1 MVCNMW
7 QNSFLSFCNGGKMS
21 RFGKRIKSI
30 SLKYK
35 IGILTFV
42 VAVVPLIIF
51 GAAITLMYGR
61 AIVRRSNRHIE
72 QNIQIMS
79 DRIDAVFGDG
89 ELCTNYLTLNLN
101 TIENDNSKHKI
112 TKDNLINSQLNQ
124 SILIFDGIDSIV
136 FIAADGQFYSTN
148 VKLQDKKD
156 KIEQSAYLEQI
167 KDNNGRTKLFNVEDS
182 SMMVNDEP
190 VVTMGKRVINIVTG
204 NTIGYLFVNMD
215 ISHIEESVSNEI
227 SYYLL
232 FDGTGTCVTG
242 IQDEKLVDN
251 LQVRE
256 EIYSEDSTKSVTYQG
271 DEYLIAR
278 DVLDDYGW
286 TILGVTNLNEFNVS
300 HEELFSILFVI
311 GIVVATLI
319 IFATVITSWLI
330 SKPLVKLKNGAETI
344 ANGNLD
350 VQFSFTTYDEIG
362 RLGNIFNYMTQKI
375 KELIRKVDDEAKK
388 KREYELALV
397 QEQVKPHF
405 LYNTLDIIIM
415 LIEMNKSREASRVTK
430 KLADYY
436 KNSLSGSEEIVSIER
451 EIQIARDY
459 LDLQMMRYGDSFTY
473 DIETDED
480 TLCASIPKMTLQPI
494 IENAIYHGLK
504 YKENWGNIHI
514 RIRRITADVE
524 IVVEDNGIGM
534 TEDKLA
540 QMQSLRDTPNGHF
553 GVYSVNHRLKL
564 YYGEPY
570 GMDVNSTYGNGT
582 RVRILIPFLE
592 RENADD

>member
-1 MVCNMW
+1 M
-7 QNSFLSFCNGGKMS
+7 
-21 RFGKRIKSI
+21 
-30 SLKYK
+30 
-35 IGILTFV
+35 TFV

-51 GAAITLMYGR
+51 GAALTVMYGK
-61 AIVRRSNRHIE
+61 AIARRSNHHIE

-79 DRIDAVFGDG
+79 DRIDSVFRDG
-89 ELCTNYLTLNLN
+89 ELCANYLTLNLN
-101 TIENDNSKHKI
+101 NIENDNSKHKI
-112 TKDNLINSQLNQ
+112 TKDNQISSQLNQ
-124 SILIFDGIDSIV
+124 NLLIFSGIDSIV
-136 FIAADGQFYSTN
+136 FVDANGQFYSTS
-148 VKLQDKKD
+148 VALQDKKE
-156 KIEQSAYLEQI
+156 KIQQSAYLE
-167 KDNNGRTKLFNVEDS
+167 KLKNNNGKTKLFNVEDS
-182 SMMVNDEP
+182 SMMVNQKP
-190 VVTMGKRVINIVTG
+190 VVTMGKRVINIVSG
-204 NTIGYLFVNMD
+204 STIGYLFVNID
-215 ISHIEESVSNEI
+215 INHIEASVTNEI

-242 IQDEKLVDN
+242 IQDDKLVDN

-256 EIYSEDSTKSVTYQG
+256 ELYSENSTKSVTYKG

-278 DVLDDYGW
+278 NKLEDYGW
-286 TILGVTNLNEFNVS
+286 TIIGVTNLNEFNVS
-300 HEELFSILFVI
+300 HEELVSILFMV
-311 GIVVATLI
+311 GIVVASLI
-319 IFATVITSWLI
+319 IFATAITSSLI
-330 SKPLVKLKNGAETI
+330 SKPLVKLKDGAETI

-375 KELIRKVDDEAKK
+375 KELLRKVDDEARK

-415 LIEMNKSREASRVTK
+415 LIEMKKSREASRVTK

-480 TLCASIPKMTLQPI
+480 TLKASIPKMTLQPI

-504 YKENWGNIHI
+504 YKEDWGNIHI
-514 RIRRITADVE
+514 RVRRITADVE

-534 TEDKLA
+534 TEDKLL
-540 QMQSLRDTPNGHF
+540 QMRSLNDQPNGHF

-570 GMDVNSTYGNGT
+570 GMDVNSTYGKGT

-592 RENADD
+592 RESTDD

>member
-1 MVCNMW
+1 M
-7 QNSFLSFCNGGKMS
+7 
-21 RFGKRIKSI
+21 
-30 SLKYK
+30 
-35 IGILTFV
+35 TFV

-51 GAAITLMYGR
+51 GAALTVMYGK
-61 AIVRRSNRHIE
+61 AIARRSNHHIE

-79 DRIDAVFGDG
+79 DRIDAVFRDG
-89 ELCTNYLTLNLN
+89 ELCANYLTLNLN
-101 TIENDNSKHKI
+101 NIENDNSKHKI
-112 TKDNLINSQLNQ
+112 TKDNQISSQLNQ
-124 SILIFDGIDSIV
+124 NLLIFSGIDSIV
-136 FIAADGQFYSTN
+136 FVDANGQFYSTS
-148 VKLQDKKD
+148 VALQDKKE
-156 KIEQSAYLEQI
+156 KIQQSAYLE
-167 KDNNGRTKLFNVEDS
+167 KLKNNNGKTKLFNVEDS
-182 SMMVNDEP
+182 SMMVNQKP
-190 VVTMGKRVINIVTG
+190 VVTMGKRVINIVSG
-204 NTIGYLFVNMD
+204 STIGYLFVNID
-215 ISHIEESVSNEI
+215 INHIEASVTNEI

-242 IQDEKLVDN
+242 IQDDKLVDN

-256 EIYSEDSTKSVTYQG
+256 ELYSENSTKSVTYKG

-278 DVLDDYGW
+278 NKLEDYGW
-286 TILGVTNLNEFNVS
+286 TIIGVTNLNEFNVS
-300 HEELFSILFVI
+300 HEELVSILFMV
-311 GIVVATLI
+311 GIVVASLI
-319 IFATVITSWLI
+319 IFATAITSSLI
-330 SKPLVKLKNGAETI
+330 SKPLVKLKDGAETI

-375 KELIRKVDDEAKK
+375 KELLRKVDDEARK

-415 LIEMNKSREASRVTK
+415 LIEMKKSREASRVTK

-480 TLCASIPKMTLQPI
+480 TLKASIPKMTLQPI

-504 YKENWGNIHI
+504 YKEDWGNIHI
-514 RIRRITADVE
+514 RVRRITADVE

-534 TEDKLA
+534 TEDKLL
-540 QMQSLRDTPNGHF
+540 QMRSLNDQPNGHF

-570 GMDVNSTYGNGT
+570 GMDVNSTYGKGT

-592 RENADD
+592 RESTDD